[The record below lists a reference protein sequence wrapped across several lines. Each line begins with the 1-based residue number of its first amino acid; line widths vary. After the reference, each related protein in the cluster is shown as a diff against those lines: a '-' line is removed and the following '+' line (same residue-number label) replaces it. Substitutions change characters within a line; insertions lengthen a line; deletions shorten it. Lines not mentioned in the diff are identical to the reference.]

1 MAKRLTLTDFISP
14 ENEISVLKSVPNTE
28 YWHDVV
34 RKALGKFIDEYAL
47 WRRVQDFK
55 VRKRYRGPR
64 WHGVRDCRK
73 EDGWSFSLY
82 IDDSLQAKLGM
93 FDNAVLI
100 LANEIESTGAT
111 GMSHGHITFGQW
123 LDDTK
128 QMFTREEIVADY
140 PNLAWYDVYRDELER
155 YFTHK
160 DRSYR
165 DMFVDFIREKHM
177 SQIDK

>member
-14 ENEISVLKSVPNTE
+14 EDEVSALKSIPNTE

-34 RKALGKFIDEYAL
+34 HKALGKFMTEYAL
-47 WRRVQDFK
+47 CVQDFK

-64 WHGVRDCRK
+64 WQGVRDCRK

-82 IDDSLQAKLGM
+82 IDDSLQARS

-100 LANEIESTGAT
+100 LANEIETAGVYPLETGE
-111 GMSHGHITFGQW
+111 ITFSEW
-123 LDDTK
+123 LKETDFANPYNS
-128 QMFTREEIVADY
+128 MFVSHE
-140 PNLAWYDVYRDELER
+140 WYGLYRDELER
-155 YFTHK
+155 YFI
-160 DRSYR
+160 RMSQVNQGSYR

-177 SQIDK
+177 SQLDK